1 MSFLML
7 FQSKRRR
14 NAENLCLLFSVV
26 ASVLFA
32 SQALAYEID
41 PDATISNSPAGLLG
55 INHIGLSVRDLDAS
69 LEFYQAA

>member
-41 PDATISNSPAGLLG
+41 PDATISNSPAG
-55 INHIGLSVRDLDAS
+55 
-69 LEFYQAA
+69 